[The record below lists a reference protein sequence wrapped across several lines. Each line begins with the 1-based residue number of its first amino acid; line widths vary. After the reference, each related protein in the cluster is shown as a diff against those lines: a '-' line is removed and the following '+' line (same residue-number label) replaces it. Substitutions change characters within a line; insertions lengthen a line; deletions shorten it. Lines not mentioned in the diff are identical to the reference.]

1 MLPFRHTKI
10 VATLGPATDLPGQ
23 IEMLL
28 SAGLDCVRINCSY
41 GGAEDWQ
48 RRVEDLR
55 ATARHQVHPIPVIFD
70 LQGLKMRL
78 APETPEMTL
87 AAGTHLRFYGA
98 DSELPEGEEHAVRVD
113 RPGFVD
119 LVGDGCELV
128 IGDGTPRLA
137 ALARDGDAVIAS
149 VTSPGTLSA
158 GKGVTVTNVQTEG
171 ASFTEK
177 DERDLVD
184 AVRLNA
190 EFVAVSYVRSAADV
204 EPVKQR
210 LAEAGSRARVIA
222 KIEQRQAYENL
233 DEIIATADGVM
244 VARGDLGVVVGHEQV
259 PLMQKDIIRR
269 ATQAGK
275 LVITATQMLESMIN
289 SPVPTRAE
297 AADVANAVIDG
308 TSAVMLSAETS
319 TGAYPVE
326 TVTKMGSIAAAAE
339 SEEIRGARDEG
350 PEQSADAAVMHA
362 ALYLSHATDAQA
374 LIVPTTTGNTARAVA
389 KYRPRKPIIAIADDA
404 YVAAQLNAE
413 WGVMAAPY
421 EEQPGA
427 KDRTQSLLM
436 QAKQMADLD
445 GGARVVL
452 TGGPLAGKAGATNVI
467 ALRELP

>member
-1 MLPFRHTKI
+1 MFDFRQTKI

-55 ATARHQVHPIPVIFD
+55 ATERHRQRPVPVIFD

-78 APETPEMTL
+78 APGTAEMSL
-87 AAGTHLRFYGA
+87 VAGTQVRFYGA
-98 DSELPEGEEHAVRVD
+98 GSAPPAGEGHVLQVD
-113 RPGFVD
+113 RPGFAE

-137 ALARDGDAVIAS
+137 ALARDGEAVIAS
-149 VTSPGTLSA
+149 VTSPGTLGP
-158 GKGVTVTNVQTEG
+158 GKGVTVTNVQAEG

-177 DERDLVD
+177 DERDLLD
-184 AVRLNA
+184 AVRLGA
-190 EFVAVSYVRSAADV
+190 EFVAISYVRSAADI
-204 EPVKQR
+204 EPVRRR

-222 KIEQRQAYENL
+222 KIEQRQAYDNL
-233 DEIIATADGVM
+233 DEIIAAADGVM
-244 VARGDLGVVVGHEQV
+244 VARGDLGVAVGHEQV

-275 LVITATQMLESMIN
+275 LVITATQMLESMIS

-326 TVTKMGSIAAAAE
+326 AVTKMGAIAGAAE
-339 SEEIRGARDEG
+339 SEEIRGAHDEG
-350 PEQSADAAVMHA
+350 REAADAAVMHA
-362 ALYLSHATDAQA
+362 ALYLSHATGARA
-374 LIVPTTTGNTARAVA
+374 LIVPTTTGSAARAVA
-389 KYRPRKPIIAIADDA
+389 KYRPRKPIVAIADDA
-404 YVAAQLNAE
+404 FVAAQLNAE
-413 WGVMAAPY
+413 WGVFAAAY
-421 EEQPGA
+421 EDQGVE
-427 KDRTQSLLM
+427 DRTKSVLL
-436 QAKQMADLD
+436 QAKEIAELESGDQ
-445 GGARVVL
+445 VVV
-452 TGGPLAGKAGATNVI
+452 TAGPLAGRPGATNVI
-467 ALRELP
+467 ALREVP